1 MTLVANSVSNLSVL
15 NKFFEAIQKQYNDSQ
30 YQAIKEI
37 ASVKEG
43 ISLLQGPVNFNS
55 NKNSLE

>member
-37 ASVKEG
+37 TSVKEG
-43 ISLLQGPVNFNS
+43 ISLLQGPVNFNY
-55 NKNSLE
+55 NRNIK